1 MILLNKENTVAQC
14 YYIKIINVAV
24 EVSLKLL
31 KSHNVDCIFLIIH
44 RRRVFV
50 ILAKEDLTWDLTKF
64 ILAVAQF
71 NRERNSFAR
80 KHFLGRCLDR
90 EYLILV

>member
-14 YYIKIINVAV
+14 YYIKNINIAV

-31 KSHNVDCIFLIIH
+31 KSHNVDFICIFLIIH

-64 ILAVAQF
+64 ILAEH
-71 NRERNSFAR
+71 NSTERETV
-80 KHFLGRCLDR
+80 L
-90 EYLILV
+90 LVSIFWEDAWIGST